1 VVAVGND
8 RCLPGKTPMKS
19 IGEHFICA

>member
-1 VVAVGND
+1 VVAVGKD